1 MSRGCY
7 KTYGRKVG
15 PTTHASIQFDK
26 LFYENSNKPCAA
38 KSAGTVGKWGITS
51 FTSLRSTSF
60 TVGSTSPTSVKPKK
74 FFKSR
79 GDDDKPKAPPPT
91 PAPPPQSLTKQY
103 SRPARPARLASI
115 VAAKKLVDTLEN
127 EEYEDDIFQTEAMNL
142 SSTPAAVPAQQSPPR
157 KQPSPVPTSSPS
169 SPPASHPPI
178 VLRIFKGTAQLLTPT
193 EDDVPHKR
201 DSRRRSYGSDSNGST
216 TPPKKHKSKYKE
228 YERRDSE
235 KEKEIPKEEEISKE
249 EAMETCLEEGNNL
262 LAETNVDFDATTER
276 LLGVKVVEEDPLK
289 IRIHHVTMEE
299 STAVPEPEPDLNPNP
314 PTPEQVEVKEEAEE
328 EKVPEPKEEPM
339 PQPEVPEEVAAPPEP
354 VLEVVPKVEVKSEEF
369 NSDSESCGGDEKT
382 LPPPPPP
389 QEVIQRVEPLVLR
402 RPPGRP
408 KKGSI
413 FKSRG
418 ASGEKRNA
426 HYIHKWCDLK
436 EEGSKPESKPAGLQT
451 PLATDFDT
459 DTLTRVTNYSLKEE
473 TALEEECEAITSVTC
488 SKKAKEFYTVVRNVK
503 KAHQI
508 QESGEFQE
516 FNDDVEYILDALQ
529 DNNPIS
535 TRCLSAITLAS
546 KCMVPAF
553 RMHVRAHGT
562 VTKFFRALHDATK
575 DQRLGMCTATV
586 MFVLSQDRLNMDID
600 RDSLELMLSLLESDA
615 SHSSALEGCGLS
627 TAELKKTKDRVRSLC
642 QEIQEQGH
650 AKHLNLD
657 NITVG
662 QLAME
667 TLLSLTSKRAGEWFK
682 EELRDLGG
690 LEHIIKTIVETCRPI
705 DHTVTM
711 WSPSLLDRLR
721 KADRCLRVLENVTL
735 QNEENNNYLLTYGDG
750 ILVDTVVR
758 MLRICDSQL
767 PFYPTTTLADKESV
781 GAVIRECLVANLKVL
796 INLTHD
802 FNNKSFGSTL
812 AGMRAGLIESSLHI
826 LLQIPRYIPEEQKF
840 DINVLTLI
848 LLINLVEHCEANRKL
863 LIEAKAPANADSMF
877 EVNNGS
883 ALSALVGLFLE
894 QEELARTVERKTD
907 AILDGESKPE
917 NQAPKSSEE
926 FIEETVALLLQ
937 KAGRHMEHT
946 LIGAYIA
953 LLLGYLIVDN
963 QLFEEYVRSHMPN
976 KNYEMLLSVLQKFYN
991 FMMLTSAA
999 GSGSS
1004 RGIKA
1009 TQQLIKQLTDID
1021 KAINL
1026 SINNTAVDQCPL

>member
-51 FTSLRSTSF
+51 FTSIRSTNF

-79 GDDDKPKAPPPT
+79 VDDDKPKATPPA

-142 SSTPAAVPAQQSPPR
+142 SATPAAVPSPSPPR
-157 KQPSPVPTSSPS
+157 KQPSPTPTAAPS

-235 KEKEIPKEEEISKE
+235 KERDISKE
-249 EAMETCLEEGNNL
+249 EDMQTCLEEGNNL

-289 IRIHHVTMEE
+289 IRIHHVAMDE
-299 STAVPEPEPDLNPNP
+299 STTVPEIEPNP
-314 PTPEQVEVKEEAEE
+314 PTSDQLDVKEDIEKENELKAPEQIEEPTSPEVIEMASCEEASS
-328 EKVPEPKEEPM
+328 
-339 PQPEVPEEVAAPPEP
+339 
-354 VLEVVPKVEVKSEEF
+354 EVVSKVEAKPEEF
-369 NSDSESCGGDEKT
+369 NSDSESGGGGEEKS
-382 LPPPPPP
+382 LPPLPPS

-436 EEGSKPESKPAGLQT
+436 EEGSKLESKPAGLQT
-451 PLATDFDT
+451 PLATDFDAE
-459 DTLTRVTNYSLKEE
+459 TLTRVTNYSLKEE

-705 DHTVTM
+705 DHTITM

-758 MLRICDSQL
+758 MLRLCDSQI

-812 AGMRAGLIESSLHI
+812 AGMREGLIESSLHI
-826 LLQIPRYIPEEQKF
+826 LLQVPRYIPEEQKF

-863 LIEAKAPANADSMF
+863 LIEAKAPANPDSMF
-877 EVNNGS
+877 EVNSGS

-1026 SINNTAVDQCPL
+1026 STNSAADQCTL